1 MCRLIPRAIVTSKA
15 DQWCFLFASTAFNRC
30 TAARVPRVSL
40 SVVSGAANVAVA
52 ENRTAL
58 LLSVDFTL
66 CYSDERQYFRRTLGE
81 NALWDGWKAVIPIS
95 VPTDQKGHFCQA
107 IQWRSDSVRRFRDE
121 LKEEPTTQKRW
132 YTVIPLDSQD
142 GDGKYLY
149 DLLAPFKLP
158 VVSGRRTR
166 EPDRTSLDA
175 DDDLEDDDNLL
186 VH

>member
-1 MCRLIPRAIVTSKA
+1 M
-15 DQWCFLFASTAFNRC
+15 
-30 TAARVPRVSL
+30 
-40 SVVSGAANVAVA
+40 
-52 ENRTAL
+52 
-58 LLSVDFTL
+58 
-66 CYSDERQYFRRTLGE
+66 
-81 NALWDGWKAVIPIS
+81 
-95 VPTDQKGHFCQA
+95 
-107 IQWRSDSVRRFRDE
+107 
-121 LKEEPTTQKRW
+121 KEEPTTQNRW

-142 GDGKYLY
+142 DDGNYLY